1 MKTTLSRLPQFAN
14 IVDAAQFL
22 HDAVDGFYSIE
33 NIGSTKIS
41 WDVKAFVEHETQSV
55 SFGGAAIFHLLY
67 TEAAPLKWAG
77 VNYNSPHWEWLDGN
91 IHIAARELGVSRL
104 ELAGWGL
111 AMDLLGKGME
121 LRLAAELLTGNLYR
135 MRDCFT
141 FDDREIER
149 QTNDYCNSLK
159 EFIATQKGE

>member
-77 VNYNSPHWEWLDGN
+77 VNYNSPHWEWLDGVGGLG
-91 IHIAARELGVSRL
+91 IGYGSVRQRHGTAPCCRTAHRESLPY
-104 ELAGWGL
+104 AGL
-111 AMDLLGKGME
+111 FHV
-121 LRLAAELLTGNLYR
+121 R
-135 MRDCFT
+135 
-141 FDDREIER
+141 
-149 QTNDYCNSLK
+149 
-159 EFIATQKGE
+159 